1 MPHSGMIG
9 SSKDSP
15 GPRAMMNL
23 QLKLRIDHFVGGS
36 LAWLLNIGARAMAL
50 VMRRDHSLQNPP
62 DTVLF
67 LKFTGL
73 GSIARAAFLLEA
85 VRKRYPS
92 SRIAYACFPACAG
105 LVRLYPQVDEVLVVR
120 DGDLFGLGLDTL
132 HMIYWSWRNRV
143 QLVIDLE
150 VHSKYSSVV
159 SGLTLARD
167 RAGFGGV
174 TSRFRRGLYT
184 HLVFMNPQRRV
195 DLAYRQL
202 GNALG
207 LDVAPKLVRPA
218 PPTAAVEE
226 ANAALAKLGVSENDL
241 LLGVNPNS
249 SELRLERRWPLQ
261 QFARV
266 IEALPTDRRI
276 CVLLLGSPGE
286 RAYVEQLAAMT
297 ASSGHPI
304 HNLAGSISFAAFTA
318 LLDRLSV
325 FLTNDSGP
333 LHLAATLDTPTVSV
347 WGPTHPGTYAPRG
360 DRHKAFY
367 RPIYCSPCVHTT
379 DVPPCGGDN
388 QCLKQLDWRPVAKA
402 VIQMLGVPAGETLA
416 EIHEPPKDRTHDV
429 YGYWRRN
436 SAPLPPQSPGSKS

>member
-1 MPHSGMIG
+1 MIG
-9 SSKDSP
+9 SFRVSANQKVT
-15 GPRAMMNL
+15 MNL

-36 LAWLLNIGARAMAL
+36 LAWLLNAGARLAAL
-50 VMRRDHSLQNPP
+50 VIKRDHSLRSPP
-62 DTVLF
+62 VTVLF

-73 GSIARAAFLLEA
+73 GSIARAAFLIAA
-85 VRKRYPS
+85 VRERYPS
-92 SRIAYACFPACAG
+92 SRIAYACFPGCAG
-105 LVRLYPQVDEVLVVR
+105 LLKLYPQVDEVVVIR
-120 DGDLFGLGLDTL
+120 DGDLVRLGLDTL
-132 HMIYWSWRNRV
+132 RMIYWSWRNRV

-184 HLVFMNPQRRV
+184 HLVFMNPLRRV

-207 LDVAPKLVRPA
+207 LDVAPKLVRPV
-218 PPTAAVEE
+218 PPRSAVQEVDAVLE
-226 ANAALAKLGVSENDL
+226 KLGVAEQDL
-241 LLGVNPNS
+241 LLGVNPNA

-266 IEALPTDRRI
+266 IEALPTGRRI
-276 CVLLLGSPGE
+276 HVVLLGSPGE
-286 RAYVEQLAAMT
+286 HAYVEQLVALT
-297 ASSGHPI
+297 ASSGHPV
-304 HNLAGSISFAAFTA
+304 HNLAGRVSFAAFTD
-318 LLDRLSV
+318 LLDRLTVLLS
-325 FLTNDSGP
+325 NDSGP

-347 WGPTHPGTYAPRG
+347 WGPTHPATYAPRG

-379 DVPPCGGDN
+379 DVPPCAGDN
-388 QCLKQLDWRPVAKA
+388 QCLKQLDWRPVAGA
-402 VIQMLGVPAGETLA
+402 VVRMLGVPTGETLR
-416 EIHEPPKDRTHDV
+416 EFHELPKDRSHDV
-429 YGYWRRN
+429 YGYWRRT
-436 SAPLPPQSPGSKS
+436 SVPLPSKWSREQP